1 MTLPEIAGHKLHELI
16 GSGSCGAVYRA
27 ESADGTICA
36 VKVFSS
42 MAINRQMLAAAIHA
56 LQAMPAH
63 RGVLQPLGWG
73 MERSPY
79 YCTMPLLGRA
89 VGDQQGRQRWE
100 AGTLEDR
107 CVSRVSKD
115 EAWQLIYELA
125 DAVAW
130 LHKHGVAHGNLRPCN
145 ILLADDPDG
154 PLRLSDVAQGWVGG
168 VYHLNLG
175 DHFVYLCPE
184 QAENPAALFSLRGMG
199 WDVYSFGVIAY
210 RLLTGSLPRAHEE
223 WEQQLQRAQRQVAA
237 GLAYQI
243 EGPALVQAV
252 LAQPGVVWPEPA
264 ASGWEIRR
272 RQIVERAL
280 SLDPAQRWVDMREVL
295 REFERLETDYLLEE
309 SQAQT
314 VAEREKQATRV
325 RSLRGIATGLA
336 AALTLAG
343 VFGGWNWW
351 RAAAAAKTIA
361 ASDAVHRA
369 DIDQRESRAAADLAE
384 RDTQVSQLTLDREAL
399 RKAKSVADAN
409 LKHSQG
415 AVDRFL
421 TQLLQTPTSNELEVE
436 FSKTQLE
443 ESLAFVMQSLTPLE
457 SRPELA
463 IERARAYGNIGQIH
477 LKLRDEEAAETYL
490 EKARAEVTQLIEK
503 PTDATR
509 VPQYH
514 QWLGRYDLLL
524 ADLHQRR
531 GDMTTA
537 YHLLQE
543 ATAHLQEGLA
553 ADPKNRLARAQC
565 ARACLDLGSQAFD
578 RGDLA
583 EASQALTR
591 ARQVVDPEVI
601 GADWVPDE
609 AFMAAQAKFT
619 EGRIQ
624 QQQGKL
630 EEAMTTMIDAV
641 RSMGEQVM
649 GSSPRNQN
657 QAYELAAAYTVL
669 AELVGQHFSS
679 QDALDAHQ
687 QAVPILL
694 ELNRLHPDWTEVKYL
709 LARNNGAIAQLERDL
724 GQVAE
729 ATRKK
734 QDTMELINEVLSDF
748 PEHPSYRFLQAKLR
762 GEYAG
767 FLADAKKFSEADIM
781 VKPAIASLEALVKKA
796 VEEGVKTAAP
806 AYREWVIQLAQCY
819 GVQGHSLQSSGQ
831 KAGALT
837 AFNAAAT
844 HWQSLAGEGQPD
856 EAVKR
861 GLAWVQDR
869 LQKLK

>member
-1 MTLPEIAGHKLHELI
+1 MTLPDIAGHELQELI

-27 ESADGTICA
+27 KTSDGNVCA

-42 MAINRQMLAAAIHA
+42 MAINRQMLAAAIHS
-56 LQAMPAH
+56 LQTMPLH
-63 RGVLQPLGWG
+63 RGVLRPLTWG

-79 YCTMPLLGRA
+79 YCAMPLLGRA
-89 VGDQQGRQRWE
+89 VADAHGRQRWQ

-107 CVSRVSKD
+107 CLSRVTKE
-115 EAWQLIYELA
+115 EAWQLVYELA

-145 ILLADDPDG
+145 ILMADDPDG

-168 VYHLNLG
+168 VYHLDLG

-184 QAENPAALFSLRGMG
+184 QAENPSALFTLRGMG
-199 WDVYSFGVIAY
+199 WDVYSFGVVAY
-210 RLLTGSLPRAHEE
+210 RLLTGELPRAHEA
-223 WEQQLQRAQRQVAA
+223 WEQQLQRAQQQVSA

-243 EGPALVQAV
+243 DGPALLQAV
-252 LAQPGVVWPEPA
+252 LSQRDVKWPEA
-264 ASGWEIRR
+264 TSSTWENRR
-272 RQIVERAL
+272 RQIIERAL

-295 REFERLETDYLLEE
+295 RAFETLETDYLLEE

-314 VAEREKQATRV
+314 VAEREKQASRV
-325 RSLRGIATGLA
+325 HSLRGLATGLA
-336 AALTLAG
+336 AALTLAS
-343 VFGGWNWW
+343 VFAVWTGW
-351 RAAAAAKTIA
+351 RAASAAKTIA
-361 ASDAVHRA
+361 ASDAVHQA

-384 RDTQVSQLTLDREAL
+384 RETQINQLTQDREAL

-443 ESLAFVMQSLTPLE
+443 ESLAFLMQSLTPLE

-463 IERARAYGNIGQIH
+463 IERTRAYGNIGQIH
-477 LKLRDEEAAETYL
+477 LKLRDDEAAETYL
-490 EKARAEVTQLIEK
+490 EKARAEVTSLIK
-503 PTDATR
+503 NPSDVTR
-509 VPQYH
+509 VPQFQ

-524 ADLHQRR
+524 ADLHRRR
-531 GDMTTA
+531 GDMATA
-537 YHLLQE
+537 YQLLQE
-543 ATAHLQEGLA
+543 AAVNLQDGLA
-553 ADPKNRLARAQC
+553 ADPKNRLARGQS
-565 ARACLDLGSQAFD
+565 ARAWLDLGTQAFD
-578 RGDLA
+578 RGDLD

-591 ARQVVDPEVI
+591 ASQVLDPQVI
-601 GADWVPDE
+601 GAEWVSDE
-609 AFMAAQAKFT
+609 AFMAARAKFT
-619 EGRIQ
+619 DGRIQ

-630 EEAMTTMIDAV
+630 EQAMTTMIDAV
-641 RSMGEQVM
+641 RSMGELVM

-657 QAYELAAAYTVL
+657 QALELATAYTVL
-669 AELVGQHFSS
+669 AELVGLHFSS
-679 QDALDAHQ
+679 KDALDAHQ

-694 ELNRLHPDWTEVKYL
+694 ELNRLHPDWTEVKYM

-724 GQVAE
+724 GQVTE

-734 QDTMELINEVLSDF
+734 QDAMELINEVLSDF
-748 PEHPSYRFLQAKLR
+748 PDHPSYRFLQAKLR

-767 FLADAKKFSEADIM
+767 FLADAKKPTEADTM
-781 VKPAIASLEALVKKA
+781 VKPAIASLEALVNTA
-796 VEEGVKTAAP
+796 REQGVKVSAP
-806 AYREWVIQLAQCY
+806 EYREWVIQLAQCH
-819 GVQGHSLQSSGQ
+819 GVQGHALQNSGQ
-831 KAGALT
+831 KAGART
-837 AFNAAAT
+837 AFNAAAA
-844 HWQSLAGEGQPD
+844 HWQGLAVEGQPD
-856 EAVKR
+856 ETVKR